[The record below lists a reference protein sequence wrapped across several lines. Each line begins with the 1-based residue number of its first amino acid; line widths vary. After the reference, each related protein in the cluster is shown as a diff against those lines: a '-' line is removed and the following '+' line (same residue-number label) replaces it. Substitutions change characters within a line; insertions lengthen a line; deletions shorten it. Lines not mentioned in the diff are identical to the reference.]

1 MRSIDI
7 TRAHSLTHAQALD
20 LVQAI
25 ADDIAE
31 QYGASYEWVGEVL
44 RFERSGIKGA
54 VHILPKQVHIR
65 AELGF
70 LLAPLRSTIEAHIIQ
85 FLDEHAGSSDPKK
98 THAALRRLAGH
109 TMGDGD
115 AAKEKP
121 AKKATKKTGS
131 TKSATK
137 SAKSDKAGA
146 KKAAKKT
153 SKSSGKA

>member
-7 TRAHSLTHAQALD
+7 TRDHSLTHAQALD

-31 QYGASYEWVGEVL
+31 QYGATYEWVDEVL
-44 RFERSGIKGA
+44 RFQRSGIKGA

-85 FLDEHAGSSDPKK
+85 FLDEHAGSTDPKK

-109 TMGDGD
+109 TLDESE
-115 AAKEKP
+115 EKP
-121 AKKATKKTGS
+121 ARKAP
-131 TKSATK
+131 
-137 SAKSDKAGA
+137 A
-146 KKAAKKT
+146 KKPAKAAGKKVA
-153 SKSSGKA
+153 SKKVASKGGKKDSGKRVT